1 MQSWIQWTLQLDSI
15 RVMRGKKE
23 LNPAVVPLTSILNS
37 TDIQEVSWIQLY
49 IMRTCNALKLNAM
62 VYNWL
67 VSGIQYTS
75 QLNYYFHLFAVT
87 SSFIMIFQIFKRQNV
102 WFDPTNH
109 VLKGYQSNRSNKGF
123 MAIFNIL
130 KFNWTRATLYKL
142 QDKIETVL
150 HEISTPK
157 RARSPYG

>member
-1 MQSWIQWTLQLDSI
+1 MEFNFQALHVCMMWSWIQWTLQLDSI

-87 SSFIMIFQIFKRQNV
+87 SSFIMIFQIFKSQNV

-109 VLKGYQSNRSNKGF
+109 MSKGYYSNRSNKGI
-123 MAIFNIL
+123 MANLIFWSSIELVQHFINC
-130 KFNWTRATLYKL
+130 
-142 QDKIETVL
+142 KI
-150 HEISTPK
+150 K
-157 RARSPYG
+157 

>member
-1 MQSWIQWTLQLDSI
+1 
-15 RVMRGKKE
+15 MRGKKE

-150 HEISTPK
+150 GAILI
-157 RARSPYG
+157 

>member
-1 MQSWIQWTLQLDSI
+1 
-15 RVMRGKKE
+15 MRGKKE

-75 QLNYYFHLFAVT
+75 QFNYYFHLFAVT
-87 SSFIMIFQIFKRQNV
+87 SSFIKIFQIFKSQKV
-102 WFDPTNH
+102 LFEATNH
-109 VLKGYQSNRSNKGF
+109 VLKGYYSNRLNKEF
-123 MAIFNIL
+123 MANLIF
-130 KFNWTRATLYKL
+130 
-142 QDKIETVL
+142 
-150 HEISTPK
+150 
-157 RARSPYG
+157 